1 MPDTVGP
8 NSNELRLGKRVL
20 DLEKERDA
28 LAVSRHIFSR
38 GEEYWF
44 QAELARMKANPAPP
58 TSTTVP
64 VPTSPP
70 QERIEIPH
78 ALLPILDVMRHHIS
92 ELTRDNQAMRYTFG
106 LDSATSSN
114 VTLDGHLPVESRI
127 SDKQGVDLKAVVD
140 RVRALVKENE
150 ELGDMVLEAGR
161 VDTAEWERALEGMP
175 SQFRGVQSSLIDS
188 QKVITSLEY
197 VPTCTIFQQ
206 RN

>member
-1 MPDTVGP
+1 
-8 NSNELRLGKRVL
+8 
-20 DLEKERDA
+20 
-28 LAVSRHIFSR
+28 
-38 GEEYWF
+38 
-44 QAELARMKANPAPP
+44 
-58 TSTTVP
+58 
-64 VPTSPP
+64 
-70 QERIEIPH
+70 
-78 ALLPILDVMRHHIS
+78 MRHHIS

>member
-1 MPDTVGP
+1 
-8 NSNELRLGKRVL
+8 
-20 DLEKERDA
+20 
-28 LAVSRHIFSR
+28 
-38 GEEYWF
+38 
-44 QAELARMKANPAPP
+44 MKANHAPS